1 MSKIFNI
8 LFYTLVIVTTIY
20 NISKYETITLSEM
33 LFFTVKTFMFG
44 IVVTLDTI
52 SFIKSQINKGA
63 K

>member
-8 LFYTLVIVTTIY
+8 LFYTVMIVSTIY
-20 NISKYETITLSEM
+20 TVSIYETITLSKM
-33 LFFTVKTFMFG
+33 LFFTVETFMFG